1 MEHSIRSSPTFL
13 GGVGRRM
20 PPHLQGRNPIGSV
33 VVGENQT
40 YFLTKCCWEM
50 LRSKVER
57 CSMEDGD
64 KKIEFET
71 HCSYQEMSIIMKI
84 DFLMSGETK
93 SKKTLTTKTSYGQQG
108 APGNP

>member
-1 MEHSIRSSPTFL
+1 
-13 GGVGRRM
+13 
-20 PPHLQGRNPIGSV
+20 
-33 VVGENQT
+33 
-40 YFLTKCCWEM
+40 
-50 LRSKVER
+50 
-57 CSMEDGD
+57 MEDGD